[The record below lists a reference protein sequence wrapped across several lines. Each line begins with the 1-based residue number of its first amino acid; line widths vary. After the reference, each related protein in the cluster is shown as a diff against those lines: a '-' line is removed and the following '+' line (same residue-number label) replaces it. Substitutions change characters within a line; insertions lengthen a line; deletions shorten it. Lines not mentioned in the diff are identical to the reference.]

1 MKPEKKYSNILNLGL
16 LISLFS
22 GIGIVIGALTNNITL
37 WLYVGAGVGVM
48 VGVLLN

>member
-16 LISLFS
+16 LISLFT
-22 GIGIVIGALTNNITL
+22 GLGIVIGALTNNITL